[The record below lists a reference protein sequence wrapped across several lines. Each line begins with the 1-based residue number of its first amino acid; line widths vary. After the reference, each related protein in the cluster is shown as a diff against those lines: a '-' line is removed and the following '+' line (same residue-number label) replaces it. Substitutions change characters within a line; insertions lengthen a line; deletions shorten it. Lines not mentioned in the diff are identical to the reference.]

1 MDRNVYSDDDNVY
14 DHPQINNIAPTRKSS
29 SSATKSTAI
38 GKTIDVQ
45 RMAEPVKPTGSA
57 ATQTSASTSMMAT
70 PIAPLMPVQPVFI
83 TASETSTPGPTAHF
97 SQSNAPDNSSDN
109 TASIITGVAFAVLIL
124 FVGVAFI
131 LRRMRNNQRKHVTE
145 DPFMDEDSIS
155 INSKTRLTPSYIPYR
170 NPDSKP
176 SNVEMMNDS
185 PRSSVLSSPRGE
197 TKINANPVIPSLA
210 RFSQGFARF
219 SLNKK
224 TDSWGNYVKQ
234 VLHKPTVNEG
244 SNAQQPVSMSAS
256 AYGVCEVT
264 IDPPETGR
272 WKTESTVAPS
282 MQQPVLTRDWHN
294 HPQGGNT
301 PSTLSQSF
309 PQQQIIDS
317 YHPLSPV
324 NVQFNSVSP
333 APRSYQPTP
342 NRGQKQQA
350 VRINL
355 ADPNSHQVAFK
366 TSGRPSY
373 GSN

>member
-1 MDRNVYSDDDNVY
+1 
-14 DHPQINNIAPTRKSS
+14 
-29 SSATKSTAI
+29 
-38 GKTIDVQ
+38 
-45 RMAEPVKPTGSA
+45 
-57 ATQTSASTSMMAT
+57 
-70 PIAPLMPVQPVFI
+70 
-83 TASETSTPGPTAHF
+83 
-97 SQSNAPDNSSDN
+97 
-109 TASIITGVAFAVLIL
+109 
-124 FVGVAFI
+124 
-131 LRRMRNNQRKHVTE
+131 
-145 DPFMDEDSIS
+145 MDEDAIS

-170 NPDSKP
+170 NPDSKS
-176 SNVEMMNDS
+176 SNVEIMNDS
-185 PRSSVLSSPRGE
+185 PRSSILSTQAGE
-197 TKINANPVIPSLA
+197 TKVQANPVIPSLA
-210 RFSQGFARF
+210 RFSQGFGRF

-244 SNAQQPVSMSAS
+244 SSAQQPVSMSAS

-282 MQQPVLTRDWHN
+282 TQQPVLTRDWQN
-294 HPQGGNT
+294 HPQSGNA
-301 PSTLSQSF
+301 PSTLSQAY

-333 APRSYQPTP
+333 APRSYQPIP
-342 NRGQKQQA
+342 NRGQKQA

-355 ADPNSHQVAFK
+355 ADPSSHQVAFK
-366 TSGRPSY
+366 TNSRPSY

>member
-1 MDRNVYSDDDNVY
+1 
-14 DHPQINNIAPTRKSS
+14 
-29 SSATKSTAI
+29 
-38 GKTIDVQ
+38 
-45 RMAEPVKPTGSA
+45 
-57 ATQTSASTSMMAT
+57 
-70 PIAPLMPVQPVFI
+70 
-83 TASETSTPGPTAHF
+83 
-97 SQSNAPDNSSDN
+97 
-109 TASIITGVAFAVLIL
+109 
-124 FVGVAFI
+124 
-131 LRRMRNNQRKHVTE
+131 
-145 DPFMDEDSIS
+145 
-155 INSKTRLTPSYIPYR
+155 
-170 NPDSKP
+170 
-176 SNVEMMNDS
+176 MMNDS
-185 PRSSVLSSPRGE
+185 PRSSILSSPRGE
-197 TKINANPVIPSLA
+197 TKVNANPVLPSIA

-234 VLHKPTVNEG
+234 VLHKPTMNEG
-244 SNAQQPVSMSAS
+244 SSAQQPVSMSAS

-282 MQQPVLTRDWHN
+282 TQQPVLTRGWHN

-333 APRSYQPTP
+333 APRTYQSTP
-342 NRGQKQQA
+342 DRGQKQQA

-355 ADPNSHQVAFK
+355 ADPSSHQVAFK
-366 TSGRPSY
+366 ASGRPSY